1 MNAKLPDTPREAWVD
16 QDDAPELTDED
27 FARGTWMIGDRVVSR
42 NEAQAAIKEKPGRGR
57 PLVNGVPKSVVTIRL
72 DDDVLAQLRATGK
85 GWQTRLNEHLR
96 KWVGPNK

>member
-16 QDDAPELTDED
+16 PDDAPELTDED
-27 FARGTWMIGDRVVSR
+27 FARGVWMIGDQVVSKE
-42 NEAQAAIKEKPGRGR
+42 EAQAAIKEKLRPGR
-57 PLVNGVPKSVVTIRL
+57 PLTNGVSKSTVTIRL

-96 KWVGPNK
+96 EWVGR